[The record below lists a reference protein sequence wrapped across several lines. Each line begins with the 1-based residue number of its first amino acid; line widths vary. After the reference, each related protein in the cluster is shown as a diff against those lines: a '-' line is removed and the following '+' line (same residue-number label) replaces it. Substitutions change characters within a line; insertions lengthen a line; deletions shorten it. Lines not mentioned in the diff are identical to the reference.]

1 MQPLEQ
7 MMDDS
12 FFLRMAFLYVG
23 SADFDTDFHFYRHV
37 LSAQLV
43 WGFDRF
49 GAKVAAFKLG
59 DGPLILI
66 ANHLSAPSTM
76 PIFEVGDLALTIDRL
91 TSKGWTA
98 DREPLEMPNGTC
110 YVFHD
115 PSGNRYAIFENVHPL
130 AMEKAYQDP
139 TNTHRIL

>member
-1 MQPLEQ
+1 MQPLGQ
-7 MMDDS
+7 MMNDRL
-12 FFLRMAFLYVG
+12 FAKMAFLYVG
-23 SADFDTDFHFYRHV
+23 SADFDADFRFYHDV
-37 LSAQLV
+37 LGAKLV

-66 ANHLSAPSTM
+66 ADHLSAPSTM
-76 PIFEVGDLALTIDRL
+76 PIFEVSDLALTIDQL
-91 TSKGWTA
+91 TSKGWKA
-98 DREPLEMPNGTC
+98 DHEPMEMPNGTC

-115 PSGNRYAIFENVHPL
+115 PSGNRYAIFENVRPL